1 MFTLEAETALFDIS
15 ILGAFV
21 AGLLSFLSPC
31 VLPLVPPYLCF
42 IAGVGIGELRGP
54 DGQTDLRERTA
65 RPNRRIVAMAGIFV
79 LGFTTVFI
87 LLGATASTI
96 GSFVTAH
103 FDALAIIAGALIMSM
118 GLHFLGWLRI
128 PLLYREA
135 RFQAPR
141 KPAGFLGAY
150 LVGLAF
156 AFGWT
161 PCVGPVLATVLMV
174 AGVEATASRG
184 ALLLAAYALGI
195 GVPFLLAAMFAG
207 PFLNLLARFRQHMPM
222 IEKAMGA
229 GLVLTGVLFMTGT
242 MPLLAGWLLQAIPAL
257 GTIG

>member
-1 MFTLEAETALFDIS
+1 VFDIS
-15 ILGAFV
+15 IAGAFM

-42 IAGVGIGELRGP
+42 LAGVGIGELSGS
-54 DGQTDLRERTA
+54 GGKLEA
-65 RPNRRIVAMAGIFV
+65 RQSRRIIMMAGAFV
-79 LGFTTVFI
+79 LGFTTVFVA
-87 LLGATASTI
+87 LGATASTI
-96 GSFVTAH
+96 GAIVTTY
-103 FDALAIIAGALIMSM
+103 FETLSIIAGALILIM

-135 RFQAPR
+135 RFQTER
-141 KPAGFLGAY
+141 KPASMVGAY

-174 AGVEATASRG
+174 AGAEGTAARG
-184 ALLLAAYALGI
+184 ATLLAAYSLGI
-195 GVPFLLAAMFAG
+195 GVPFLLAAVFAG
-207 PFLNLLARFRQHMPM
+207 PFLNLMARFRRHMPVV
-222 IEKAMGA
+222 EKTMGA
-229 GLVLTGVLFMTGT
+229 ALVVTGLLFMTGT
-242 MPLLAGWLLQAIPAL
+242 MPVLAGWLLQTFPAL